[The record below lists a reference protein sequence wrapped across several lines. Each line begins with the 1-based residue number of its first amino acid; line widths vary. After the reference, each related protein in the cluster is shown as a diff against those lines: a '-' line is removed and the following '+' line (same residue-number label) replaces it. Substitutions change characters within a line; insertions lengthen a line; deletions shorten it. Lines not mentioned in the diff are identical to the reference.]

1 MPTRRRYLHYQPK
14 GIAYAAYAYRLR
26 AAVALLVAAGQPR
39 SIPFSARGVL
49 LFTEAALTMMV
60 AVPPLTEAML
70 LKMAAVLTTMAD
82 ELPVAGPKR

>member
-1 MPTRRRYLHYQPK
+1 M
-14 GIAYAAYAYRLR
+14 
-26 AAVALLVAAGQPR
+26 
-39 SIPFSARGVL
+39 L